1 MSGAP
6 VHAFTEQPIRHKL
19 HVNGLDLVVYE
30 WPGAGDPIL
39 LIHATGFHARCW
51 QAVVESLPG
60 RHVFALDM
68 PSHGAS
74 ARKPPP
80 YEWTH
85 FGADVLGVVAA
96 LRLER
101 LLGVGHSMGGHALV
115 LAAAA
120 QPALFR
126 GLILVDPVIV
136 DPDFAR
142 GMRRVSAAEHPIS
155 RRRNRWESPEQMFE
169 SFRRKEPYARWD
181 ARVLMDYCRYGL
193 VPAADGEGFELACP
207 PDLEAEV
214 YATMKMDDVLPALA
228 RVTMPV
234 EVIRA
239 RSRRPDESPFDFS
252 PSPTWERLAS
262 LLPDAVDEQLPDCS
276 HFIPMERP
284 RWMAERIARADA
296 RLGGATT
303 G

>member
-1 MSGAP
+1 MSCAA
-6 VHAFTEQPIRHKL
+6 HAFTEQPIRHKL
-19 HVNGLDLVVYE
+19 HVDGLDLVVYE

-51 QAVVESLPG
+51 QAVVEALPE

-68 PSHGAS
+68 PSHGES

-85 FGADVLGVVAA
+85 FGADVLGVVES
-96 LRLER
+96 LGLER
-101 LLGVGHSMGGHALV
+101 VLGVGHSMGGHALV

-120 QPALFR
+120 RPALFR

-136 DPDFAR
+136 EPEYASN
-142 GMRRVSAAEHPIS
+142 MRRLRAAEHPVS

-169 SFRRKEPYARWD
+169 VFSRKEPYARWER
-181 ARVLMDYCRYGL
+181 RVLMDYCRYGL
-193 VPAADGEGFELACP
+193 LPAAGGEGFELACP

-214 YATMKMDDVLPALA
+214 YASMKMDDVVSALP
-228 RVTMPV
+228 RVQMPV
-234 EVIRA
+234 EIIRA
-239 RSRRPDESPFDFS
+239 RSRRPDESLSDFS
-252 PSPTWERLAS
+252 SSPTWAGLAAA
-262 LLPDAVDEQLPDCS
+262 LPDAVDEQLPDCS

-284 RWMAERIARADA
+284 RWMAERIARAWA
-296 RLGGATT
+296 RLGGARA